1 MFQEFLNPDFY
12 VIHAVYFF
20 VMGLLFGSFFNVC
33 IYRIPSGQSISLPGS
48 YCYSCGS
55 PVQAMDNIP
64 VISYLVLRGR
74 CRTCRSPF
82 SSRYALIELL
92 TGCIFLAVFVT
103 YGMTWAAVQYC
114 VFSGLL
120 LVATFTD
127 FDHWIIPDRISY
139 GGAAIGIGFALV
151 LPFLPGVKESDWLIG
166 QSGPVEWID
175 GRWWAPAVNSLVGAL
190 SIASVLW
197 TIGFIASLIFRMPA
211 MGLGDSKLL
220 LCIGAFLGWKLGL
233 ICIVLAS
240 FFGSIQ
246 GLFMYIQRFL
256 EPSTPK
262 QMPEETLEAE
272 SEIPHDEDGELTPE
286 EDPVAIEPPSD
297 ESVVLERMFSGKWD
311 RGKRRHHLKFGPHLA
326 LAAWLLMIYAKPVL
340 DFFYSYLGL
349 EYLPD

>member
-1 MFQEFLNPDFY
+1 
-12 VIHAVYFF
+12 
-20 VMGLLFGSFFNVC
+20 MGLLFGSFFNVC

-55 PVQAMDNIP
+55 PVKPLDNIP
-64 VISYLVLRGR
+64 VISYLELRGR

-82 SSRYALIELL
+82 SARYALIELM

-103 YGMTWAAVQYC
+103 YGLSWAAVQYC

-151 LPFLPGVKESDWLIG
+151 LPFLPGVSESNWLVG
-166 QSGPVEWID
+166 QSGPVPWVD
-175 GRWWAPAVNSLVGAL
+175 GRWWAPAVNSLVGAVSGAAL
-190 SIASVLW
+190 LW

-246 GLFMYIQRFL
+246 GLIMYVQAFL
-256 EPSTPK
+256 EPTPPK
-262 QMPEETLEAE
+262 ATPPEETLEADAE
-272 SEIPHDEDGELTPE
+272 MLDDENGELLEEALEPE
-286 EDPVAIEPPSD
+286 ETEPPSD
-297 ESVVLERMFSGKWD
+297 ESVVLDRMFSGNWE

-340 DFFYSYLGL
+340 DFFYDYLGL
-349 EYLPD
+349 EYLSY